1 MDNVFELL
9 MARGY
14 IEQTTGEEEIRQQLA
29 ERPVTFYIGFDPTAD
44 SLHLGHFIQVMVM
57 IHLQQAGHRPIAL
70 IGGGTALVGDPSGK
84 TEMRKMLSADEINH
98 NAELIKQQLA
108 KYIDFTEGKAIAVN
122 NVQWLQKMNYINFL
136 REVGVHFSVNRMLT
150 AECFKSRM
158 EKGLSFLEFNYMLMQ
173 SYDFYHLYKK
183 YNCTMEFG
191 GNDQWSNILGGTDLI
206 RRKEGVTAYGLTF
219 KLLTTSEGKKMGKT
233 ESGTIWIDPAK
244 TPPYDLYQYLR
255 NIDDADVENALA
267 LLTFLPME
275 QVKNLGSLA
284 GSAINQGKEE
294 LAFQFTKIVHGA
306 EEAKK
311 AKEAAKA
318 LFSSGGELGSSTPT
332 TGVERA
338 KFEQGYYIVRL
349 LKELG
354 LASSNGEARRLIKQG
369 GIYLNE
375 QQLADSELDLTLDH
389 FVDQV
394 LILRKGKKIYHRVVL
409 K

>member
-122 NVQWLQKMNYINFL
+122 NVQWLQEMNYINFL

-311 AKEAAKA
+311 AKEAAQA
-318 LFSSGGELGSSTPT
+318 LFSSGRELGSSTPT
-332 TGVERA
+332 TEVERA

-389 FVDQV
+389 FVDHA
-394 LILRKGKKIYHRVVL
+394 LILRKGKKIYHRVIL

>member
-29 ERPVTFYIGFDPTAD
+29 QGPVTFYIGFDPTAD

-122 NVQWLQKMNYINFL
+122 NAQWLQGMNYINFL

-275 QVKNLGSLA
+275 QVKSLGSLA

-306 EEAKK
+306 EEAQK
-311 AKEAAKA
+311 AKEAAQA

-332 TGVERA
+332 TEVERA

-375 QQLADSELDLTLDH
+375 QQLADSELDLTPDH
-389 FVDQV
+389 FVDQA

>member
-29 ERPVTFYIGFDPTAD
+29 QGPVTFYIGFDPTAD

-122 NVQWLQKMNYINFL
+122 NAQWLQGMNYINFL

-275 QVKNLGSLA
+275 QVKSLGSLA

-306 EEAKK
+306 EEAQK
-311 AKEAAKA
+311 AKEAAQA

-332 TGVERA
+332 TEVERA

-389 FVDQV
+389 FVDQA

>member
-14 IEQTTGEEEIRQQLA
+14 IEQTTGEEEIRQKLA
-29 ERPVTFYIGFDPTAD
+29 QGPVTFYIGFDPTAD

-122 NVQWLQKMNYINFL
+122 NAKWLQEMNYINFL

-311 AKEAAKA
+311 AKEAAQA

-332 TGVERA
+332 TEIERA

-389 FVDQV
+389 FVDHV

>member
-1 MDNVFELL
+1 MDNVFDLL

-14 IEQTTGEEEIRQQLA
+14 IEQTTGEEEIRQKLA
-29 ERPVTFYIGFDPTAD
+29 QGPVTFYIGFDPTAD

-57 IHLQQAGHRPIAL
+57 LHLQQAGHRPIAL

-84 TEMRKMLSADEINH
+84 TELRKMLSADEINH

-122 NVQWLQKMNYINFL
+122 NAQWLQEMNYINFL

-219 KLLTTSEGKKMGKT
+219 KLLTTGEGKKMGKT

-306 EEAKK
+306 EEAQK
-311 AKEAAKA
+311 AKEAAQA

-332 TGVERA
+332 TAIERA

-389 FVDQV
+389 FVDHT

-409 K
+409 Q

>member
-1 MDNVFELL
+1 MDNVFDLL

-29 ERPVTFYIGFDPTAD
+29 QGPVTFYIGFDPTAD

-122 NVQWLQKMNYINFL
+122 NAQWLQEMNYINFL

-275 QVKNLGSLA
+275 QVKNLGSLT

-294 LAFQFTKIVHGA
+294 LALQFTKIVHGA
-306 EEAKK
+306 EEAQKAKK
-311 AKEAAKA
+311 AAQA

-332 TGVERA
+332 TEVERA

-389 FVDQV
+389 FVDQA